1 MTEPFTELSILG
13 AWRRLETRDNQEVKE
28 TFNSASVM
36 NFATAKRSRWRL
48 TALLWGCVLVAMTAS
63 AQTSINVAWT
73 LVWSDEFNQPDGS
86 APDPA
91 KWTYDLGAGGWGN
104 NEPEYYTSRTNN
116 VRIENGHL
124 IIEAQR
130 ESYHGSDYTSAR
142 LKTQGKASWIYG
154 RFEARMK
161 VPRGQGMW
169 PAFWML
175 GTNIPTAPWPNCG
188 EIDIMENIGKKELA
202 LVHGTVHG
210 PGYAGPG
217 GIHEQYSLPD
227 GGAYAD
233 DFHVYAVEWS
243 TNQIKWFVD
252 GHEYFSVTPASL
264 PKDAKWVFTQPQFI
278 LLNLAVGGNWPG
290 YPDGTTTFPQRLTVD
305 YVRVYAPS
313 KVAAGA
319 ESALAN
325 PGVPGTIRRG
335 VD

>member
-1 MTEPFTELSILG
+1 MEELLNSDLAI
-13 AWRRLETRDNQEVKE
+13 
-28 TFNSASVM
+28 NSAR
-36 NFATAKRSRWRL
+36 TWRSRWRL
-48 TALLWGCVLVAMTAS
+48 AVLLWVCVLVAMTAS
-63 AQTSINVAWT
+63 AQTSTNAAWT

-91 KWTYDLGAGGWGN
+91 KWTYDIGAGGWGN
-104 NEPEYYTSRTNN
+104 NESEYYTSRTNN
-116 VRIENGHL
+116 ARIENGYL
-124 IIEAQR
+124 VIEAQH
-130 ESYHGSDYTSAR
+130 ESCHGSEYTSAR
-142 LKTQGKASWIYG
+142 LKTLGKASWTYG
-154 RFEARMK
+154 RIEARMK

-188 EIDIMENIGKKELA
+188 EIDIMENIGKKEPA

-210 PGYAGPG
+210 PGYCGAG
-217 GIHEQYSLPD
+217 GIHQEFALP
-227 GGAYAD
+227 GGGDYAD
-233 DFHVYAVEWS
+233 DFHVFAVEWS

-252 GHEYFSVTPASL
+252 GQQYFSVTPASL
-264 PKDAKWVFTQPQFI
+264 PPGTMWVFTQPQFI

-290 YPDGTTTFPQRLTVD
+290 YPDSTTTFPQRLTVD

-313 KVAAGA
+313 KMAAGA

-325 PGVPGTIRRG
+325 PGLPGTTRRG